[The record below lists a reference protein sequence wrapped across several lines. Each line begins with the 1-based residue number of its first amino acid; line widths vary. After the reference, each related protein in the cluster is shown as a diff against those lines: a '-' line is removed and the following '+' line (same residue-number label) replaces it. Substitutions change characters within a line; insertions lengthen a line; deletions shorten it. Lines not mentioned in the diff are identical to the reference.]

1 MDTTGQVGEGRG
13 TMAQMLGSKDEPG
26 VPHLGDL
33 VVRELAPTE
42 LPRLLRFQPFASLG
56 KPPNSATSR
65 VVVMEDP
72 KTGEILGFGVT
83 FVTLHIDP
91 IWLDSRLRKKGGPLR
106 KLWHGIWAMMKK
118 YNWSTAY
125 SVIADQDIPGG
136 NLSFANRGGFV
147 KIPGSLYYVTSDNA
161 PDLGRV
167 VRLAS
172 EQPELVA
179 S

>member
-1 MDTTGQVGEGRG
+1 MPGTLGGQLS
-13 TMAQMLGSKDEPG
+13 QMSLDK
-26 VPHLGDL
+26 L
-33 VVRELAPTE
+33 VARELDPATE
-42 LPRLLRFQPFASLG
+42 FPRLLRFEPFASMDNGKG

-65 VVVMEDP
+65 VIVLEDP
-72 KTGEILGFGVT
+72 ETGEIMGFGVT

-91 IWLDSRLRKKGGPLR
+91 IWLHPSLRKKGGPLR
-106 KLWHGIWAMMKK
+106 RLWHGIWTMMKK
-118 YNWSTAY
+118 YNWTTAY

-147 KIPGSLYYVTSDNA
+147 KVPGSLYYVTSDNA

-167 VRLAS
+167 VKLAS
-172 EQPELVA
+172 EQPLQEVA